1 MQTTPLPE
9 APYLTYEARFMDP
22 SVPEGLWL
30 CTSAEDVAAIE
41 INAACLAL
49 GAPAD
54 ALRRSKAF
62 LEAFPFILVVGADP
76 DARAQL
82 ADALRRQVPA
92 VEVCVTAQSA
102 YRGCTSVRELRDT
115 CGLEAVNS
123 LWEDA
128 EEMPPYGLLEISG
141 VERVDTNA
149 IPHIRS
155 GIPALDQLIGGLYDG
170 EVTVWTGK
178 RKEGKSTI
186 VGLVILSAIRAG
198 RKVLVY
204 SGELPAWRY
213 KQWLLSMAAGPD
225 YVAESATDTGKTVW
239 DVRPEIAHQIDLW
252 WKDQLFLVDN
262 TARDIHQPEKL
273 LDLMQYTKKRYG
285 CSVFLLDNLM
295 TVSLPGEDKYNAQSA
310 FVGDLV
316 DFAHASGGQVHLVAH
331 RRKSGTDKKRGDSDD
346 VSGSADITNRAD
358 NTFAVSRVTDEDSPF
373 DAQLEVLANRTFGA
387 TGIIDL
393 KFDPRSRR
401 YYQNNANWRCGWESG
416 PAGPQQT
423 IKELSGKDA
432 ENPFLL

>member
-1 MQTTPLPE
+1 MTLKTFSESLTGLVSNLRKGDRVLACGVVENREYNGKQYTDMLLDFLLTSDAAPVSAAQSANRSALESRMEASGFDPDRRGGWLAAVSKGVPAMQTTPLPE

-22 SVPEGLWL
+22 SAPEGLWL
-30 CTSAEDVAAIE
+30 VPAPRTWPPSRS
-41 INAACLAL
+41 NAACLAL

-62 LEAFPFILVVGADP
+62 LETFSFVLVVGADP
-76 DARAQL
+76 WHVRVQA

-128 EEMPPYGLLEISG
+128 EEMPPYGLLEIFRRG
-141 VERVDTNA
+141 AGGYQCHPPYPT
-149 IPHIRS
+149 
-155 GIPALDQLIGGLYDG
+155 GIPALDQLIGGYDG

-186 VGLVILSAIRAG
+186 VGLVILSVIRAG

-225 YVAESATDTGKTVW
+225 YVAEGATDTGKTVW
-239 DVRPEIAHQIDLW
+239 DVRPEIARQIDLW
-252 WKDQLFLVDN
+252 WKDQLFWWI
-262 TARDIHQPEKL
+262 TP
-273 LDLMQYTKKRYG
+273 
-285 CSVFLLDNLM
+285 
-295 TVSLPGEDKYNAQSA
+295 PGTSI
-310 FVGDLV
+310 
-316 DFAHASGGQVHLVAH
+316 S
-331 RRKSGTDKKRGDSDD
+331 RKSCWT
-346 VSGSADITNRAD
+346 
-358 NTFAVSRVTDEDSPF
+358 
-373 DAQLEVLANRTFGA
+373 
-387 TGIIDL
+387 
-393 KFDPRSRR
+393 
-401 YYQNNANWRCGWESG
+401 
-416 PAGPQQT
+416 
-423 IKELSGKDA
+423 
-432 ENPFLL
+432 